1 MRWGMLIIG
10 DEEGG
15 PVLPWD
21 PTELTGEGLG
31 DMGDGVPV
39 LFPLLPQEDGFWA
52 AFDEFL
58 KYSISAL
65 EYLTAWSLL
74 SRNILQY
81 RRARQR

>member
-1 MRWGMLIIG
+1 MLTIG

-39 LFPLLPQEDGFWA
+39 L
-52 AFDEFL
+52 L
-58 KYSISAL
+58 KL
-65 EYLTAWSLL
+65 DVNTTA
-74 SRNILQY
+74 
-81 RRARQR
+81 

>member
-1 MRWGMLIIG
+1 MRWGMLTIG

-39 LFPLLPQEDGFWA
+39 L
-52 AFDEFL
+52 L
-58 KYSISAL
+58 KLDVNTIA
-65 EYLTAWSLL
+65 
-74 SRNILQY
+74 
-81 RRARQR
+81 